1 MNSGGP
7 SPGPRDAALRV
18 TLAGWTVALDVED
31 GALASVLRR
40 VFGAFLAPDAGASAD
55 ARLMLRAPSTS
66 RPPPAVRELPRL
78 EPGVS
83 GTLRVEGEDYA
94 AVLSADRTHADV
106 TGAGRF
112 PVETVLKVMLASAL
126 AKRGGLLIHG
136 VGLAWGE
143 RAALFVGASGAGKST
158 LGGLWRE
165 AGGTVLADE
174 LVAVWPED
182 GGGWRAAGTPWNVL
196 SHASEAALVAVGTLE
211 WDTDSR
217 WEAQGAGDVARVLL
231 LNALLPEPTVAGR
244 AALVGSAGRVLSS
257 VETARLVFARDA
269 SAAAVVRT
277 RLDAAGQE

>member
-1 MNSGGP
+1 MGGDP
-7 SPGPRDAALRV
+7 SSGPRDAALRV

-31 GALASVLRR
+31 GALAATLRR
-40 VFGAFLAPDAGASAD
+40 VFGAFVAPPAEASLD
-55 ARLMLRAPSTS
+55 ARLVLRPPATS
-66 RPPPAVRELPRL
+66 RAPPAVRELPRL
-78 EPGVS
+78 EPGAE

-94 AVLSADRTHADV
+94 AVISSDRSQAEV

-136 VGLAWGE
+136 VGLARGE

-158 LGGLWRE
+158 LGALWRE

-174 LVAVWPED
+174 LVAAWPEA

-196 SHASEAALVAVGTLE
+196 SSPAEAALVAVGTLA
-211 WDTDSR
+211 WDAASR
-217 WEAQGAGDVARVLL
+217 WEAQGAGEVARVLL
-231 LNALLPEPTVAGR
+231 LNALLPEPTTSGR
-244 AALVGSAGRVLSS
+244 GALVGSAGRLLSS

-269 SAAAVVRT
+269 SAAAVVGA
-277 RLDAAGQE
+277 RLA